1 VNCALIEALGVPVM
15 SQAIEA
21 YRHVSASEQFKE
33 IERLRFLARYNEGS
47 ALAHAAEVEREKWDS
62 HVLIGMVVL
71 PP

>member
-1 VNCALIEALGVPVM
+1 M